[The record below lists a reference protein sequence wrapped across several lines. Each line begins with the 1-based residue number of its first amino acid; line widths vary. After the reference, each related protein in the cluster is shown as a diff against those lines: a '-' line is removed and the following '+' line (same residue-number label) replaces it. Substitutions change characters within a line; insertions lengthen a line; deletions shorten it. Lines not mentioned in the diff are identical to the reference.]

1 MKPKG
6 WGKMIINKLNDIIN
20 NSQTS
25 DPRYMISSFIK
36 QNILILNTLTIKEV
50 ADGSHVSKAMISKFV
65 KELGYDSFIDLKE
78 NCQMYVMSIGLKDH
92 YFQLEQDYQTNSLD
106 LVRRMN
112 DLLLNTVKQID
123 YQVLEQL
130 VNEIKNCSCLYLLGH
145 GEAKGLCSMIQI
157 ELDALQIPIVVVDV
171 DFRKEYQIDGKSM
184 FLIISV
190 NGNTLMYN
198 HRTISKILK
207 LKQRAW
213 LITCNHDIP
222 FEGMRLDVPS
232 TDVTLNKI
240 NIRFVTD
247 LIIARLQ
254 QL

>member
-1 MKPKG
+1 
-6 WGKMIINKLNDIIN
+6 MIINKLNDIIN

-36 QNILILNTLTIKEV
+36 QNILVISSLTIKEV

-78 NCQMYVMSIGLKDH
+78 NCHMYVMSIGAKDR
-92 YFQLEQDYQTNSLD
+92 YFQLDSSYRDNSLD
-106 LVRRMN
+106 LVKRMN
-112 DLLLNTVKQID
+112 SLLLNTVDLID
-123 YQVLEQL
+123 YEILDQV
-130 VNEIKNCSCLYLLGH
+130 VDDIKNCSCLYLLGH

-157 ELDALQIPIVVVDV
+157 ELDAMQIPIVVVDV
-171 DFRKEYQIDGKSM
+171 DFRKDYQIDDKSL

-207 LKQRAW
+207 HKKITW
-213 LITCNHDIP
+213 LITCNHEIP
-222 FEGMRLDVPS
+222 FEGRRLNVPS
-232 TDVTLNKI
+232 TDITLNKM

-254 QL
+254 QDKN

>member
-1 MKPKG
+1 
-6 WGKMIINKLNDIIN
+6 MIINKLNDIIN
-20 NSQTS
+20 NSQIS

-36 QNILILNTLTIKEV
+36 QNILILNTLTINEV
-50 ADGSHVSKAMISKFV
+50 AQGSHVSKAMVSKFV

-78 NCQMYVMSIGLKDH
+78 SCQMYVNSIGLKDR
-92 YFQLEQDYQTNSLD
+92 YFQLKQDYQANSLD

-123 YQVLEQL
+123 YRILEQL

-157 ELDALQIPIVVVDV
+157 ELDALQIPIVVIDV
-171 DFRKEYQIDGKSM
+171 DFRKEYQINDKSM

-213 LITCNHDIP
+213 LITCNRNIH

>member
-1 MKPKG
+1 
-6 WGKMIINKLNDIIN
+6 MIINKLNDIIN
-20 NSQTS
+20 NSQIS

-36 QNILILNTLTIKEV
+36 QNILILNTLTINEV
-50 ADGSHVSKAMISKFV
+50 AQGSHVSKAMVSKFV

-78 NCQMYVMSIGLKDH
+78 SCQMYVNSIGLKDC
-92 YFQLEQDYQTNSLD
+92 YFQLKQDYQANSLD

-123 YQVLEQL
+123 YRILEQL

-157 ELDALQIPIVVVDV
+157 ELDALQIPIVVIDV
-171 DFRKEYQIDGKSM
+171 DFRKEYQINDKSM

-213 LITCNHDIP
+213 LITCNRNIH